1 MKVAVII
8 PTYNE
13 KENIRRLIPKIEA
26 VFKTNH
32 ILGQIFVVDDNS
44 PDGTK
49 LAAELLAKVY
59 RNIQVISRSSKM
71 GIGSAYKEGFK
82 HAIRLG
88 NDILIEMDADL
99 SHNPR
104 YIPDLLSKLEEG
116 YDIAL
121 GSRYA
126 PRGGIR
132 NWSFIRRLVSKGAN
146 FLAIKLL
153 RLHATDATGGY
164 RAYRRNVL
172 AKINLSKI
180 KSDGY
185 AFQVDM
191 IHSAQKKS
199 FKIGEVPIIFVD
211 RTMGKSKLGKR
222 EIINFAKF
230 VLSNTL
236 R

>member
-26 VFKTNH
+26 IFKANL
-32 ILGQIFVVDDNS
+32 IPGNIFVVDDNS

-49 LAAELLAKVY
+49 LEAESLDKVY
-59 RNIQVISRSSKM
+59 RNIRVISRSKKM

-82 HAIRLG
+82 HAIKLG
-88 NDILIEMDADL
+88 NDIIIEMDADL
-99 SHNPR
+99 SHDPR
-104 YIPDLLSKLEEG
+104 YIPDLLSKLKEG

-121 GSRYA
+121 GSRYI
-126 PRGGIR
+126 PKGGIR
-132 NWSFIRRLVSKGAN
+132 NWSLMRRLVSKGAN

-153 RLHATDATGGY
+153 RLNVTDVTSGY

-172 AKINLSKI
+172 TEINLSKI

-191 IHSAQKKS
+191 IHNAQKKA
-199 FKIGEVPIIFVD
+199 FKVGEVPIIFVD
-211 RTMGKSKLGKR
+211 RTMGKSKLGKKD
-222 EIINFAKF
+222 IVNFAKF